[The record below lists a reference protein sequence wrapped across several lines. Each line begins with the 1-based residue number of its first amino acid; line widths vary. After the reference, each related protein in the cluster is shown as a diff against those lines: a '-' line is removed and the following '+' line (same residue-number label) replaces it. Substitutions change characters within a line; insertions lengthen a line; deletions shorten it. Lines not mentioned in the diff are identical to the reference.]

1 MASFILRRLLYT
13 LITLIGISIISWVII
28 TQAPGSPVA
37 LTMDP
42 KVSPKI
48 IEQMEK
54 NYDLDKPVYQ
64 QYFLWLQR
72 LFTGKLYSF
81 KDGRP
86 VMEKIG
92 ERIWNTLLLNLVAM
106 LIIFSLAIPLGVF
119 SARRQYTFLD
129 NLGTFGAYL
138 GISIPSF
145 WLAYLLI
152 LGTVKLFGYPV
163 LGMRSFVTE
172 DFTTP
177 EIILDRLWHLM
188 LPSIILAIG
197 GIAALSRYTRSSMLE
212 VIRQDYVRTAKA
224 KGLPEE
230 TVYYKHAL
238 RNALLPIIT
247 LFGFLIP
254 GLIGG
259 SIIMETVFAWP
270 GIGRLAYQAVLARD
284 YPVVMTINTIT
295 AVLVLI
301 GNFVADILYGIVR
314 SPNSIWINKWKSQI
328 SSTK

>member
-1 MASFILRRLLYT
+1 MAQYLIRRLLYT
-13 LITLIGISIISWVII
+13 LITLIGISIMSWVII
-28 TQAPGSPVA
+28 TQAPGSPIA
-37 LTMDP
+37 LTLDP

-64 QYFLWLQR
+64 QYFLWLKR
-72 LFTGKLYSF
+72 LFSGNLYSF

-86 VMEKIG
+86 VMKKIG

-106 LIIFSLAIPLGVF
+106 LIIFSLAIPLGIF
-119 SARRQYTFLD
+119 SAKRQYSFLD

-172 DFTTP
+172 DFTTA
-177 EIILDRLWHLM
+177 EIVLDRLWHLM

-212 VIRQDYVRTAKA
+212 VIRQDYIRTAKS

-301 GNFVADILYGIVR
+301 GNFVADILYAIADPRIRYG
-314 SPNSIWINKWKSQI
+314 
-328 SSTK
+328 

>member
-1 MASFILRRLLYT
+1 MTSFILRRLLHMF
-13 LITLIGISIISWVII
+13 ITLVGISIISWIII
-28 TQAPGSPVA
+28 TQAPGSPIA

-64 QYFLWLQR
+64 QYFLWIKK

-92 ERIWNTLLLNLVAM
+92 ERIWNTLLLNLVAT
-106 LIIFSLAIPLGVF
+106 LIIFSLAIPLGIF
-119 SARRQYTFLD
+119 SAKRQYTFLD
-129 NLGTFGAYL
+129 HLGTFGAFL
-138 GISIPSF
+138 GLSIPGF
-145 WLAYLLI
+145 WLAYLII
-152 LGTVKLFGYPV
+152 LGTVELFGYPV

-172 DFTTP
+172 GFGMA
-177 EIILDRLWHLM
+177 EIVLDRIWHLM
-188 LPSIILAIG
+188 LPALIMAIH
-197 GIAALSRYTRSSMLE
+197 GIAGLSRYTRSSMLE
-212 VIRQDYVRTAKA
+212 VIRQDYIRTAKA
-224 KGLPEE
+224 KGVPEE
-230 TVYYKHAL
+230 TVYYKHGL
-238 RNALLPIIT
+238 KNALLPIIT

-259 SIIMETVFAWP
+259 SIIMESVFAWP

-284 YPVVMTINTIT
+284 YPVVMTILTIS
-295 AVLVLI
+295 AVLTLI
-301 GNFVADILYGIVR
+301 GNFIADILYGIADPR
-314 SPNSIWINKWKSQI
+314 IRYQ
-328 SSTK
+328 

>member
-1 MASFILRRLLYT
+1 MASFVLRRLFQLF
-13 LITLIGISIISWVII
+13 ITLVGISIISWVII
-28 TQAPGSPVA
+28 TQAPGSPIA
-37 LTMDP
+37 LTLDP

-48 IEQMEK
+48 IEQMMK
-54 NYDLDKPVYQ
+54 NYDLDKPIYQ
-64 QYFLWLQR
+64 QYALWLKK

-92 ERIWNTLLLNLVAM
+92 ERIWNTLFLNAVAT

-119 SARRQYTFLD
+119 SARRQYSFLD

-152 LGTVKLFGYPV
+152 LATVKLFGYPV

-172 DFTTP
+172 DFTTL
-177 EIILDRLWHLM
+177 EIVMDRLWHLM

-197 GIAALSRYTRSSMLE
+197 GIAGLSRYTRSSMLE
-212 VIRQDYVRTAKA
+212 VVRQDYVRTAKA

-230 TVYYKHAL
+230 TVFYKHAL

-247 LFGFLIP
+247 IFGFLIP
-254 GLIGG
+254 DLIGG
-259 SIIMETVFAWP
+259 SIIMESVFAWP
-270 GIGRLAYQAVLARD
+270 GIGRLSYQAVLARD
-284 YPVVMTINTIT
+284 YPVVMTILTIS
-295 AVLVLI
+295 AVLTLI
-301 GNFVADILYGIVR
+301 GNFVADILYAVVDPRIRYG
-314 SPNSIWINKWKSQI
+314 
-328 SSTK
+328 

>member
-1 MASFILRRLLYT
+1 MGSFVLRRLFQLFVT
-13 LITLIGISIISWVII
+13 LVGISIISWVII
-28 TQAPGSPVA
+28 TQAPGSPIA

-48 IEQMEK
+48 IEQMMK
-54 NYDLDKPVYQ
+54 NYDLDKPIYQ
-64 QYFLWLQR
+64 QYGLWLKR

-92 ERIWNTLLLNLVAM
+92 ERIWNTLLLNAVAT

-119 SARRQYTFLD
+119 SARRQYSFMD

-152 LGTVKLFGYPV
+152 LATVKLFGYPV

-172 DFTTP
+172 DFTTM
-177 EIILDRLWHLM
+177 ETIMDRLWHLM

-197 GIAALSRYTRSSMLE
+197 GIAGLSRYTRSSMLE
-212 VIRQDYVRTAKA
+212 VVRQDYVRTAKA

-230 TVYYKHAL
+230 TVFYKHAL

-247 LFGFLIP
+247 IFGFLIP
-254 GLIGG
+254 DLIGG
-259 SIIMETVFAWP
+259 SIIMESVFAWP
-270 GIGRLAYQAVLARD
+270 GIGRLSYQAVLARD
-284 YPVVMTINTIT
+284 YPVVMTLLTIS
-295 AVLVLI
+295 AVLTLI
-301 GNFVADILYGIVR
+301 GNFVADILYGIADPR
-314 SPNSIWINKWKSQI
+314 IRHG
-328 SSTK
+328 

>member
-1 MASFILRRLLYT
+1 MF
-13 LITLIGISIISWVII
+13 ITLVGISIISWVII
-28 TQAPGSPVA
+28 TQAPGSPIA
-37 LTMDP
+37 LTLDP

-64 QYFLWLQR
+64 QYFLWLKR
-72 LFTGKLYSF
+72 LFTGNLYSF

-86 VMEKIG
+86 VMRKIG
-92 ERIWNTLLLNLVAM
+92 ERILNTLLLNLVAM

-119 SARRQYTFLD
+119 SARRQYSFLD
-129 NLGTFGAYL
+129 NLGTLGAYL

-172 DFTTP
+172 DFSTM
-177 EIILDRLWHLM
+177 EIVLDRLWHLM

-212 VIRQDYVRTAKA
+212 VVRQDYVRTARA

-295 AVLVLI
+295 AVLVLL
-301 GNFVADILYGIVR
+301 GNFIADILYGIADPR
-314 SPNSIWINKWKSQI
+314 IRYG
-328 SSTK
+328 

>member
-1 MASFILRRLLYT
+1 MGSFILRRLLYMF
-13 LITLIGISIISWVII
+13 ITLIGISIISWVMI
-28 TQAPGSPVA
+28 TQAPGSPIA
-37 LTMDP
+37 LTLDP

-64 QYFLWLQR
+64 QYFLWLKK
-72 LFTGKLYSF
+72 LFTGRLYSF

-86 VMEKIG
+86 VLQKIG
-92 ERIWNTLLLNLVAM
+92 ERIGNTLLLNLVAT
-106 LIIFSLAIPLGVF
+106 LIIFSLAIPLGIF

-129 NLGTFGAYL
+129 HLGTFGAYL
-138 GISIPSF
+138 GISTPTF
-145 WLAYLLI
+145 WIAYLLI
-152 LGTVKLFGYPV
+152 LGTVSLFGYPV

-172 DFTTP
+172 DFTTV
-177 EIILDRLWHLM
+177 EIVLDRFWHLM
-188 LPSIILAIG
+188 LPSIIMAIH
-197 GIAALSRYTRSSMLE
+197 GIAGLSRYARSSMLE

-247 LFGFLIP
+247 IFGFLIP

-259 SIIMETVFAWP
+259 SIIIETVFAWP
-270 GIGRLAYQAVLARD
+270 GIGRLLYQAALARD
-284 YPVVMTINTIT
+284 YPVVMTILTIS
-295 AVLVLI
+295 AVLVLV
-301 GNFVADILYGIVR
+301 GNFIADILYGIADPR
-314 SPNSIWINKWKSQI
+314 IRYQ
-328 SSTK
+328 

>member
-1 MASFILRRLLYT
+1 MAQYLIRRLLYT
-13 LITLIGISIISWVII
+13 FITLVGISVISWVII
-28 TQAPGSPVA
+28 TQAPGSPIA
-37 LTMDP
+37 ITMDP

-48 IEQMEK
+48 VEQMEK
-54 NYDLDKPVYQ
+54 NYDLDKPIYQ
-64 QYFLWLQR
+64 QYFLWLKR
-72 LFTGKLYSF
+72 LFTGNLYSF

-86 VMEKIG
+86 VLDKIG
-92 ERIWNTLLLNLVAM
+92 ERIWNTLLLNLVSI
-106 LIIFSLAIPLGVF
+106 LIIFSLAIPLGIF

-138 GISIPSF
+138 GISIPGF

-172 DFTTP
+172 DLSSL
-177 EIILDRLWHLM
+177 EIVMDRLWHLM

-238 RNALLPIIT
+238 RNALLPIVT

-284 YPVVMTINTIT
+284 YPVVMTINTIS

-301 GNFVADILYGIVR
+301 GNFIADMLYAIVDPR
-314 SPNSIWINKWKSQI
+314 IRYQ
-328 SSTK
+328 

>member
-1 MASFILRRLLYT
+1 MASFILRRLFQLFVT
-13 LITLIGISIISWVII
+13 LVGISIISWVII
-28 TQAPGSPVA
+28 TQAPGSPIA
-37 LTMDP
+37 LTLDP

-48 IEQMEK
+48 IEQMMK
-54 NYDLDKPVYQ
+54 NYDLDKPIYQ
-64 QYFLWLQR
+64 QYTLWIKK

-92 ERIWNTLLLNLVAM
+92 ERIWNTLLLNAVAT

-119 SARRQYTFLD
+119 SARRQYSFMD

-152 LGTVKLFGYPV
+152 LATVKLFGYPV

-172 DFTTP
+172 DFTNL
-177 EIILDRLWHLM
+177 EMVMDRLWHLM

-197 GIAALSRYTRSSMLE
+197 GIAGLSRYTRSSMLE
-212 VIRQDYVRTAKA
+212 VVRQDYVRTARA

-230 TVYYKHAL
+230 TVFYKHAL

-247 LFGFLIP
+247 IFGFLIP
-254 GLIGG
+254 DLIGG
-259 SIIMETVFAWP
+259 SIIMESVFAWP
-270 GIGRLAYQAVLARD
+270 GIGRLSYQAVLARD
-284 YPVVMTINTIT
+284 YPVVMTILTIS
-295 AVLVLI
+295 AVLTLI
-301 GNFVADILYGIVR
+301 GNFVADILYAVVDPRIRYG
-314 SPNSIWINKWKSQI
+314 
-328 SSTK
+328 

>member
-1 MASFILRRLLYT
+1 MIQYLIRRLFYT
-13 LITLIGISIISWVII
+13 FITLVGISLLSWVII
-28 TQAPGSPVA
+28 TQAPGSPIA
-37 LTMDP
+37 LTLDP

-54 NYDLDKPVYQ
+54 NYDLDKPIHL
-64 QYFLWLQR
+64 QYFLWLKR
-72 LFTGKLYSF
+72 LFTGQLYSF

-86 VMEKIG
+86 VLEKIG
-92 ERIWNTLLLNLVAM
+92 ERIGNTLLLNLVSI

-119 SARRQYTFLD
+119 SARKRYTFFD

-138 GISIPSF
+138 GISIPGF

-152 LGTVKLFGYPV
+152 LGTVKVFGYPV

-172 DFTTP
+172 DLNTM
-177 EIILDRLWHLM
+177 EIVLDRLWHLM
-188 LPSIILAIG
+188 LPSILLSIG

-212 VIRQDYVRTAKA
+212 VVRQDYIRTAKA

-230 TVYYKHAL
+230 EVYYRHAL
-238 RNALLPIIT
+238 RNALLPIVT

-270 GIGRLAYQAVLARD
+270 GIGRLAYQSVLARD

-295 AVLVLI
+295 AVLVLL
-301 GNFVADILYGIVR
+301 GNFIADVLYAIVDPR
-314 SPNSIWINKWKSQI
+314 IRYQ
-328 SSTK
+328 

>member
-1 MASFILRRLLYT
+1 MAQYLFRRLLYT
-13 LITLIGISIISWVII
+13 LITLIGISILSWLII
-28 TQAPGSPVA
+28 TQAPGSPIA
-37 LTMDP
+37 LTLDP

-64 QYFLWLQR
+64 QYFLWLKR
-72 LFTGKLYSF
+72 LFTGELYSF

-86 VMEKIG
+86 VMKKIG
-92 ERIWNTLLLNLVAM
+92 ERIWNTLLLNLVAII
-106 LIIFSLAIPLGVF
+106 IIFSLAIPLGIF
-119 SARRQYTFLD
+119 SAKRQYSFLD

-172 DFTTP
+172 DFTGA
-177 EIILDRLWHLM
+177 EVILDRLWHLM

-301 GNFVADILYGIVR
+301 GNFVADILYGIADPR
-314 SPNSIWINKWKSQI
+314 IRYG
-328 SSTK
+328 

>member
-1 MASFILRRLLYT
+1 MASFVLRRLFQLF
-13 LITLIGISIISWVII
+13 ITLVGISIISWVII
-28 TQAPGSPVA
+28 TQAPGSPIA

-48 IEQMEK
+48 IEQMMK
-54 NYDLDKPVYQ
+54 NYDLDKPIYQ
-64 QYFLWLQR
+64 QYGLWIKK

-92 ERIWNTLLLNLVAM
+92 ERIWNTLLLNAVAT

-119 SARRQYTFLD
+119 SARRQYSFMD

-152 LGTVKLFGYPV
+152 LATVKLFGYPV

-172 DFTTP
+172 DFTTM
-177 EIILDRLWHLM
+177 ELVMDRLWHLM

-197 GIAALSRYTRSSMLE
+197 GIAGLSRYTRSSMLE
-212 VIRQDYVRTAKA
+212 VVRQDYIRTAKA

-230 TVYYKHAL
+230 TVFYKHAL

-247 LFGFLIP
+247 IFGFLIP
-254 GLIGG
+254 DLIGG
-259 SIIMETVFAWP
+259 SIIMESVFAWP
-270 GIGRLAYQAVLARD
+270 GIGRLSYQAVLARD
-284 YPVVMTINTIT
+284 YPVVMTILSIS
-295 AVLVLI
+295 AVLTLI
-301 GNFVADILYGIVR
+301 GNFVADLLYAVVDPRIRYG
-314 SPNSIWINKWKSQI
+314 
-328 SSTK
+328 

>member
-1 MASFILRRLLYT
+1 MTSFILRRLLHMF
-13 LITLIGISIISWVII
+13 ITLIGISILSWIII
-28 TQAPGSPVA
+28 TQAPGSPIA
-37 LTMDP
+37 LTLDP

-64 QYFLWLQR
+64 QYFLWLKR

-92 ERIWNTLLLNLVAM
+92 ERIWNTLLLNLVAL

-119 SARRQYTFLD
+119 SAKRQYTFLD
-129 NLGTFGAYL
+129 HLGTFGAYL
-138 GISIPSF
+138 GISIPGF

-172 DFTTP
+172 DFTSV

-238 RNALLPIIT
+238 RNALLPIVT

-259 SIIMETVFAWP
+259 SIIMESVFAWP
-270 GIGRLAYQAVLARD
+270 GIGRLAYQAVLSRD
-284 YPVVMTINTIT
+284 YPVVMTINTIS

-301 GNFVADILYGIVR
+301 GNFLADLLYAIVDPR
-314 SPNSIWINKWKSQI
+314 IRYG
-328 SSTK
+328 

>member
-1 MASFILRRLLYT
+1 MTQFILRRLFYT
-13 LITLIGISIISWVII
+13 LITLIGISILSWVII
-28 TQAPGSPVA
+28 TQAPGSPIA
-37 LTMDP
+37 LTLDP

-54 NYDLDKPVYQ
+54 NYDLDKPIYQ
-64 QYFLWLQR
+64 QYFLWLKR
-72 LFTGKLYSF
+72 LFSGNLYSF

-86 VMEKIG
+86 VMKKIG
-92 ERIWNTLLLNLVAM
+92 ERIWNTLLLNLVAI
-106 LIIFSLAIPLGVF
+106 LIIFSLAIPLGIF
-119 SARRQYTFLD
+119 SAKRQYSFLD

-172 DFTTP
+172 DFTVA
-177 EIILDRLWHLM
+177 EVILDRLWHLM

-259 SIIMETVFAWP
+259 SIIMETVFSWP

-301 GNFVADILYGIVR
+301 GNFVADILYGIADPR
-314 SPNSIWINKWKSQI
+314 IRYG
-328 SSTK
+328 

>member
-1 MASFILRRLLYT
+1 MAQYLLRRLLYT

-28 TQAPGSPVA
+28 TQAPGSPIA
-37 LTMDP
+37 LTLDP

-64 QYFLWLQR
+64 QYFLWLKR
-72 LFTGKLYSF
+72 LFTGNLYSF

-86 VMEKIG
+86 VMQKIG

-119 SARRQYTFLD
+119 SANRQYTFLD

-172 DFTTP
+172 DFTAV
-177 EIILDRLWHLM
+177 EIVMDRVWHLM

-259 SIIMETVFAWP
+259 SIIMETVFSWP

-301 GNFVADILYGIVR
+301 GNFIADMLYAIADPRIRYG
-314 SPNSIWINKWKSQI
+314 
-328 SSTK
+328 

>member
-1 MASFILRRLLYT
+1 MAQYLLRRILYT
-13 LITLIGISIISWVII
+13 FITLIGISVMSWVII
-28 TQAPGSPVA
+28 TQAPGSPIA
-37 LTMDP
+37 LTLDP

-64 QYFLWLQR
+64 QYFLWIKR
-72 LFTGKLYSF
+72 LFTGTLYSF

-86 VMEKIG
+86 VLEKIG
-92 ERIWNTLLLNLVAM
+92 ERIWNTLLLNLVAII
-106 LIIFSLAIPLGVF
+106 IIFSLAIPLGVF
-119 SARRQYTFLD
+119 SAKRQYTFLD

-172 DFTTP
+172 GFTP
-177 EIILDRLWHLM
+177 VDVVMDRLWHLM

-224 KGLPEE
+224 KGLPEDA
-230 TVYYKHAL
+230 VYYKHAL
-238 RNALLPIIT
+238 RNALLPVIT

-254 GLIGG
+254 SLIGG

-295 AVLVLI
+295 AVLVLV
-301 GNFVADILYGIVR
+301 GNFVADILYGIADPR
-314 SPNSIWINKWKSQI
+314 IRYG
-328 SSTK
+328 

>member
-1 MASFILRRLLYT
+1 MF
-13 LITLIGISIISWVII
+13 ITLVGISIISWVII
-28 TQAPGSPVA
+28 TQAPGSPIA

-48 IEQMEK
+48 IAQMEK
-54 NYDLDKPVYQ
+54 NYDLDKPIYQ
-64 QYFLWLQR
+64 QYFLWLER

-86 VMEKIG
+86 VMRKIA
-92 ERIWNTLLLNLVAM
+92 ERIWNTLLLNVVSI
-106 LIIFSLAIPLGVF
+106 LIIFSLAIPLGIF
-119 SARRQYTFLD
+119 SARKRYTFLD
-129 NLGTFGAYL
+129 HLGTFGAYV

-152 LGTVKLFGYPV
+152 LATVKLFGYPV
-163 LGMRSFVTE
+163 LGMRTFVE
-172 DFTTP
+172 EGFTTVD
-177 EIILDRLWHLM
+177 IVMDHLWHLM

-212 VIRQDYVRTAKA
+212 VIRQDYIRTAKA

-238 RNALLPIIT
+238 RNALLPVIT
-247 LFGFLIP
+247 LFGFIVP

-259 SIIMETVFAWP
+259 SIIIETVFAWP

-284 YPVVMTINTIT
+284 YPVVMTVLTIS
-295 AVLVLI
+295 AVLTLI
-301 GNFVADILYGIVR
+301 GNFVADVLYGVADPRIR
-314 SPNSIWINKWKSQI
+314 YG
-328 SSTK
+328 

>member
-1 MASFILRRLLYT
+1 MGSYLFRRLLYT
-13 LITLIGISIISWVII
+13 LITLFGISVISWVII
-28 TQAPGSPVA
+28 TQAPGSPIA
-37 LTMDP
+37 LTLDP
-42 KVSPKI
+42 KVSPKV

-64 QYFLWLQR
+64 QYFLWLKR

-86 VMEKIG
+86 VLDKIQ
-92 ERIWNTLLLNLVAM
+92 ERIWNTLLLNLIAVI
-106 LIIFSLAIPLGVF
+106 IIFSLAIPLGIF
-119 SARRQYTFLD
+119 SAKRQYTFMD

-163 LGMRSFVTE
+163 LGMRSFVIE
-172 DFTTP
+172 EFTGF
-177 EIILDRLWHLM
+177 ESVMDRLWHLL

-212 VIRQDYVRTAKA
+212 VIRQDYIRTAKA
-224 KGLPEE
+224 KGLSEE

-270 GIGRLAYQAVLARD
+270 GIGRLAYQAVLSRD

-301 GNFVADILYGIVR
+301 GNFVADLLYGIADPR
-314 SPNSIWINKWKSQI
+314 IRYQ
-328 SSTK
+328 

>member
-1 MASFILRRLLYT
+1 MVSFITRRFLHLF
-13 LITLIGISIISWVII
+13 ITLIGISLLSWVII
-28 TQAPGSPVA
+28 TQAPGSPIA

-54 NYDLDKPVYQ
+54 NYDLDKPIYQ
-64 QYFLWLQR
+64 QYVLWLKK

-92 ERIWNTLLLNLVAM
+92 ERIWNTLLLNLVATI
-106 LIIFSLAIPLGVF
+106 IIFSLAIPLGVF
-119 SARRQYTFLD
+119 SARRQYSVMDRLS
-129 NLGTFGAYL
+129 TFGAFL
-138 GISIPSF
+138 GLSIPGF
-145 WLAYLLI
+145 WLAYLII
-152 LGTVKLFGYPV
+152 LGTVQLFGYPV

-172 DFTTP
+172 GFSTT
-177 EIILDRLWHLM
+177 EIVLDRVWHLM
-188 LPSIILAIG
+188 LPALIMAIH
-197 GIAALSRYTRSSMLE
+197 GIAGLSRYTRSSMLE
-212 VIRQDYVRTAKA
+212 VIRQDYIRTAKA
-224 KGLPEE
+224 KGVPEE
-230 TVYYKHAL
+230 TVYYKHGL

-259 SIIMETVFAWP
+259 SIIMESVFAWP

-284 YPVVMTINTIT
+284 YPVVMTLLTLS
-295 AVLVLI
+295 AVLTLI
-301 GNFVADILYGIVR
+301 GNFLADILYGIADPR
-314 SPNSIWINKWKSQI
+314 IRYG
-328 SSTK
+328 

>member
-1 MASFILRRLLYT
+1 MSLYIFRRLLYT
-13 LITLIGISIISWVII
+13 LITLIGISLLSWLII
-28 TQAPGSPVA
+28 TQAPGSPIA
-37 LTMDP
+37 LTLDP

-54 NYDLDKPVYQ
+54 NYDLDKPIYQ
-64 QYFLWLQR
+64 QYFLWLKK

-92 ERIWNTLLLNLVAM
+92 ERIWNTLLLNLVSM
-106 LIIFSLAIPLGVF
+106 LIIFSLAIPLGIF
-119 SARRQYTFLD
+119 SAKRQYSSLD
-129 NLGTFGAYL
+129 NLGTLGAYL

-172 DFTTP
+172 EFTTV
-177 EIILDRLWHLM
+177 EMVLDRLWHLM

-212 VIRQDYVRTAKA
+212 VIRHDYIRTAKS

-295 AVLVLI
+295 AVLVLM
-301 GNFVADILYGIVR
+301 GNFVADILYGIADPR
-314 SPNSIWINKWKSQI
+314 IRYQ
-328 SSTK
+328 

>member
-1 MASFILRRLLYT
+1 
-13 LITLIGISIISWVII
+13 
-28 TQAPGSPVA
+28 
-37 LTMDP
+37 MDP

-54 NYDLDKPVYQ
+54 NYDLDKPIYQ
-64 QYFLWLQR
+64 QYFLWLKR
-72 LFTGKLYSF
+72 LFSGKLYSF

-92 ERIWNTLLLNLVAM
+92 ERIWNTLLLNLVAII
-106 LIIFSLAIPLGVF
+106 IIFSLAIPLGVF
-119 SARRQYTFLD
+119 SAKRQYTLLD
-129 NLGTFGAYL
+129 HLGTFGAFL
-138 GISIPSF
+138 GLSIPGF
-145 WLAYLLI
+145 WLAYLII
-152 LGTVKLFGYPV
+152 LGTVELFGYPV
-163 LGMRSFVTE
+163 LGIRSFVTE
-172 DFTTP
+172 GFNMP
-177 EIILDRLWHLM
+177 EIVLDRIWHLM
-188 LPSIILAIG
+188 LPALIMAIH
-197 GIAALSRYTRSSMLE
+197 GIAGLSRYTRSSMLE

-259 SIIMETVFAWP
+259 SIIMETVFSWP

-301 GNFVADILYGIVR
+301 GNFVADILYGIADPR
-314 SPNSIWINKWKSQI
+314 IRYG
-328 SSTK
+328 

>member
-1 MASFILRRLLYT
+1 MGSYIIRRLFYT
-13 LITLIGISIISWVII
+13 LITLIGISIISWVVIL
-28 TQAPGSPVA
+28 QAPGSPIA

-48 IEQMEK
+48 VAQMEK
-54 NYDLDKPVYQ
+54 NYDLDKPIYQ
-64 QYFLWLQR
+64 QYFLWLKR

-86 VMEKIG
+86 VMQKIA
-92 ERIWNTLLLNLVAM
+92 ERISNTLLLSLVAM
-106 LIIFSLAIPLGVF
+106 LITFSIAIPLGVF
-119 SARRQYTFLD
+119 SARKQYTLLD
-129 NLGTFGAYL
+129 HLGTFGAYL

-145 WLAYLLI
+145 WLAYVLI
-152 LGTVKLFGYPV
+152 LGVVKLFGYPV

-172 DFTTP
+172 GFTQP
-177 EIILDRLWHLM
+177 ELIMDRLWHLM
-188 LPSIILAIG
+188 LPSIILAIQ
-197 GIAALSRYTRSSMLE
+197 GIAAISRYTRSSMLE

-238 RNALLPIIT
+238 RNALLPIVT

-259 SIIMETVFAWP
+259 ALFMETVFAWP

-295 AVLVLI
+295 ATLVLI
-301 GNFVADILYGIVR
+301 GNFIADILYGIVDPR
-314 SPNSIWINKWKSQI
+314 IRYG
-328 SSTK
+328 